1 MSATESIYYLFQL
14 VNAELI
20 TLLVRGVGFGV
31 SAWHV
36 YTTYTR
42 GGGLLAPLLP
52 RFYCIPLLVSSL
64 CVLNSCCII
73 APFLHSPLVYGLGV
87 GGCGHPELCCKQNV
101 RGKISP
107 DLEVEN

>member
-1 MSATESIYYLFQL
+1 MEF
-14 VNAELI
+14 
-20 TLLVRGVGFGV
+20 LLGMYIQHTHGGGGG
-31 SAWHV
+31 
-36 YTTYTR
+36 